1 MTAPTVV
8 DVSLVSHGH
17 GALALGAMNALAL
30 SLPPSSSM
38 RLWLTLNLP
47 EPELEESVQSKVW
60 PFELHTIHNLAPLGF
75 GANHNQ
81 AFGHARS
88 AGAGQWFA
96 VMNPDIFWPP
106 DAQAFWADLAD
117 KAWPSEVGLVC
128 PKQIDAQGQLQD
140 FARQLMTPWSLAWR
154 VLRRL
159 LGLKP
164 AGVAA
169 SVESADWVNGACMV
183 WRTEAFAQIGGFDER
198 YFMYC
203 EDTDICLRLQLAG
216 WCMASAGM
224 AVVHDARRN
233 TGRSLRHLRWHVR
246 SMLRL
251 WCSSAFWRFLL
262 RNKMN

>member
-1 MTAPTVV
+1 MTAPTIT

-17 GALALGAMNALAL
+17 GALVLEAMNSLVR
-30 SLPPSSSM
+30 SLPPYLSM

-47 EPELEESVQSKVW
+47 EPELEQTVLSNVW
-60 PFELHTIHNLAPLGF
+60 PFELHIIHNPAPLGF

-81 AFGHARS
+81 AFAHAHNVGS
-88 AGAGQWFA
+88 GQWFV
-96 VMNPDIFWPP
+96 VMNPDIFWHSE
-106 DAQAFWADLAD
+106 AELFWADLA
-117 KAWPSEVGLVC
+117 ANAFPAEVGLVC
-128 PKQIDAQGQLQD
+128 PKQFDSQGRPED
-140 FARQLMTPWSLAWR
+140 FARQLITPWSLAWR

-159 LGLKP
+159 LGFTP

-183 WRTEAFAQIGGFDER
+183 WRTEAFGQIGGFDEG

-203 EDTDICLRLQLAG
+203 EDADICLRLQLAG
-216 WCMASAGM
+216 WRMAMADV

-233 TGRSLRHLRWHVR
+233 TGRSFRHLRWHVR

-251 WCSSAFWRFLL
+251 WCSSTFWHYLL
-262 RNKMN
+262 RHRMK